1 VFAKLL
7 SNMPQAITGKVSIMI
22 NKALANYVG
31 KNSSNSGE
39 SEDVTGSAEG
49 GHHAHGTSE
58 TSPFFF

>member
-1 VFAKLL
+1 
-7 SNMPQAITGKVSIMI
+7 MPQAITGKVSIMM